1 MLGPLAFIFSA
12 ISHFVSKPFKKNE
25 EEEPTVTED
34 ELYDIIESIPEESD
48 IDEEKAELM
57 QSALEFSDTFVR
69 EVLTPW
75 DKVVKLRLDMSGDE
89 AMAVIRDD
97 IHSRLP
103 VVDAEGN
110 PVGMVQIRKFLR
122 TRYKNASVSVKD
134 IMDDIH
140 FVNDDI
146 AIDDLLT
153 AMSNDKTHFS
163 VVLDKDGK
171 TIGIVTIEDIL
182 EELVGEIYDE
192 DDKEAAE

>member
-12 ISHFVSKPFKKNE
+12 ISRLVSKPFKKNE

-89 AMAVIRDD
+89 AMGRDT
-97 IHSRLP
+97 
-103 VVDAEGN
+103 G
-110 PVGMVQIRKFLR
+110 
-122 TRYKNASVSVKD
+122 RYPFK
-134 IMDDIH
+134 
-140 FVNDDI
+140 I
-146 AIDDLLT
+146 ARC
-153 AMSNDKTHFS
+153 
-163 VVLDKDGK
+163 
-171 TIGIVTIEDIL
+171 
-182 EELVGEIYDE
+182 
-192 DDKEAAE
+192 